1 MILALLNNEYV
12 VIILINQEL
21 QYYYPKFSIYV
32 HYFFLRMG
40 FYSVFFSFWGVFSHD
55 LDFYSF
61 NIFLKIFHH
70 QSIGQFELLVMVVL
84 ELLRLIFWRP

>member
-32 HYFFLRMG
+32 YYFFLRMG
-40 FYSVFFSFWGVFSHD
+40 FYSVFFFLLGSIFS
-55 LDFYSF
+55 
-61 NIFLKIFHH
+61 
-70 QSIGQFELLVMVVL
+70 
-84 ELLRLIFWRP
+84 